1 MRTILVAGEE
11 AEVRKYL
18 GQAIPSRGFELKFP
32 RSTETATRIAMETDD
47 ADLLLLDFAKPFQD
61 GFLTLQEFRRLRPD
75 FPVIAFSTADSPRDI
90 VQALNNGA
98 NDFLVRPE
106 TSRDFVNA
114 IERVLPHESVEE
126 EAAEEDC
133 SFLALQGSWSSKI
146 ELLLDRA
153 STSIVPLLLRG
164 ETGVG
169 KEVIARRFHQ
179 RSPRAGGPFLKINCA
194 ALPSELIESELFGY
208 ERGAFTGAFKTTPGK
223 FELANGGTILLD
235 EIGDM
240 DVRLQAKL
248 LQVLQDKEFMRIGAR
263 EVSRVDVRVMAAT
276 HRDLETAIAQGT
288 FREDLFYRLNII
300 DVHIPPLR
308 ERSDEILPLADML
321 LRRHATPECP
331 APGITLLL
339 QRALLDHDWPGN
351 IRELENVMRKFLI
364 LRNANWIAEELT
376 SQSRRKK
383 PRLSARAVTPA
394 NARLQELSESNAIR
408 NALNAAQWDRDRAAK
423 LLAMDSAALETR
435 MKELAI
441 HYGPVPVSDAA
452 EKIDTQAASIL
463 SEVDVARKAAE
474 SEAIIAALNSSHWN
488 RKQAAALLGIDY
500 KALLYKMKK
509 LAIGNKPPEAVR
521 PKTESAAALP
531 EKRRFTA
538 S

>member
-11 AEVRKYL
+11 TEVRKYL
-18 GQAIPSRGFELKFP
+18 GQAIPSHGFDLKFP
-32 RSTETATRIAMETDD
+32 RPTETTATRIATESDD
-47 ADLLLLDFAKPFQD
+47 ADLLLLDFAKPYQD
-61 GFLTLQEFRRLRPD
+61 GFQTLQEFRRLRPD
-75 FPVIAFSTADSPRDI
+75 FPIIAFSTTDSPRDI
-90 VQALNNGA
+90 VLALKNGA
-98 NDFLVRPE
+98 NDFLVKPE
-106 TSRDFVNA
+106 SSQDLINA
-114 IERVLPHESVEE
+114 IERVLPAETRTE
-126 EAAEEDC
+126 EEDC
-133 SFLALQGSWSSKI
+133 TFLALQGSWASKI
-146 ELLLDRA
+146 ETLLDRA
-153 STSIVPLLLRG
+153 SSTIVPLLLRG

-179 RSPRAGGPFLKINCA
+179 RSPRSRGPFLKINCA

-276 HRDLETAIAQGT
+276 HRDLEAAITEGT

-308 ERSDEILPLADML
+308 DRSDEILPLAEMF

-331 APGITLLL
+331 APEITLLL

-364 LRNANWIAEELT
+364 LRNADWIANELI

-383 PRLSARAVTPA
+383 PRLIARPA
-394 NARLQELSESNAIR
+394 SVAQSRLQEMSEASAIR
-408 NALNAAQWDRDRAAK
+408 NALNAAQWDRERAAR
-423 LLAMDSAALETR
+423 LLSTDAATLETR

-441 HYGPVPVSDAA
+441 QYGPVPVSDAA
-452 EKIDTQAASIL
+452 EKMENPSASIL

-474 SEAIIAALNSSHWN
+474 SEAIIAALNSCHWN
-488 RKQAAALLGIDY
+488 RKQAATLLGIDY

-509 LAIGNKPPEAVR
+509 LAIGNKPPEAAR
-521 PKTESAAALP
+521 PNIESGAVLP

>member
-11 AEVRKYL
+11 AEVLKYL
-18 GQAIPSRGFELKFP
+18 SQALPSRGFELKFP
-32 RSTETATRIAMETDD
+32 RSNETTGNRIAMEADT

-61 GFLTLQEFRRLRPD
+61 GFQTLKEFRRLRPD
-75 FPVIAFSTADSPRDI
+75 FPVIAFSTANSPRDI
-90 VQALNNGA
+90 VQALRNGA
-98 NDFLVRPE
+98 NDFLMKPE
-106 TSRDFVNA
+106 TSQDFVNA
-114 IERVLPHESVEE
+114 IERVLPRQSAPED
-126 EAAEEDC
+126 DC

-146 ELLLDRA
+146 EILLDRA

-179 RSPRAGGPFLKINCA
+179 RSPRSRGPFLKINCA

-248 LQVLQDKEFMRIGAR
+248 LQVLQDQEFMRIGAQ
-263 EVSRVDVRVMAAT
+263 EVSKVDVRVMAAT
-276 HRDLETAIAQGT
+276 HRDLEAAISQGT

-308 ERSDEILPLADML
+308 ERSDEILPLAEMF

-331 APGITLLL
+331 APEITLML

-364 LRNANWIAEELT
+364 LRNADWIADELI

-383 PRLSARAVTPA
+383 PRFMARPA
-394 NARLQELSESNAIR
+394 TGAQTRLQELSESSAIR
-408 NALNAAQWDRDRAAK
+408 NALNAAQWDRERAAR
-423 LLAMDSAALETR
+423 LLSMDVTSLETR
-435 MKELAI
+435 MEELAI
-441 HYGPVPVSDAA
+441 RYGPVPVSDAA
-452 EKIDTQAASIL
+452 EKTDNQTASIL

-509 LAIGNKPPEAVR
+509 LAIGNKPPEAAR
-521 PKTESAAALP
+521 TKAEIPAALP
-531 EKRRFTA
+531 EKRRVTA

>member
-18 GQAIPSRGFELKFP
+18 GEAIPSRGFELKFP
-32 RSTETATRIAMETDD
+32 RSSETTATRIAMESDD
-47 ADLLLLDFAKPFQD
+47 ADLLLLDFAKPFHD

-75 FPVIAFSTADSPRDI
+75 FPVIAFSTTDSSRDI
-90 VQALNNGA
+90 VQALRNGA
-98 NDFLVRPE
+98 NDFLVKPE

-114 IERVLPHESVEE
+114 IERVLPQESTTD
-126 EAAEEDC
+126 EDC

-153 STSIVPLLLRG
+153 SSSIVPLLLRG

-169 KEVIARRFHQ
+169 KEVIARKFHQ
-179 RSPRAGGPFLKINCA
+179 RSPRSRGPFLKINCA

-276 HRDLETAIAQGT
+276 HCDLEAAISQGS
-288 FREDLFYRLNII
+288 FREDLYYRLNII

-308 ERSDEILPLADML
+308 ERSDEILPLAETF

-331 APGITLLL
+331 APEITLML

-351 IRELENVMRKFLI
+351 IRELENVMQKFLI
-364 LRNANWIAEELT
+364 LRNANWIAEELV

-383 PRLSARAVTPA
+383 PRLNTRAVAPA
-394 NARLQELSESNAIR
+394 NVRLQELSESSAIR
-408 NALNAAQWDRDRAAK
+408 NALNAAQWDRQRAAR
-423 LLAMDSAALETR
+423 LLSMDAATLETR

-441 HYGPVPVSDAA
+441 HYGPVPVYDAA
-452 EKIDTQAASIL
+452 EKAENQTASIL

-488 RKQAAALLGIDY
+488 RKQAAAVLGIDY

-509 LAIGNKPPEAVR
+509 LAIGNKPPDTAR
-521 PKTESAAALP
+521 AKAESAPVVP
-531 EKRRFTA
+531 EKRRVTA